1 MTLQDLRDLLL
12 TIGPPV
18 FRYFATGQTG
28 PYIVWAEDSEGD
40 TVHADGRKVERAI
53 TGTID
58 YFTKTED
65 DPVVKQIETALDR
78 ADGLAWYLNSIQY
91 EQDTGYIHY
100 EWVFEID
107 NAAEGE
113 GDSG

>member
-1 MTLQDLRDLLL
+1 MTLQSLKTLLL
-12 TIGPPV
+12 AIGPPV

-28 PYIVWAEDSEGD
+28 PYIVWAEDGEGD

-58 YFTKTED
+58 YFTKTEN
-65 DPVVKQIETALDR
+65 DPVVQQIEDALDT
-78 ADGLAWYLNSIQY
+78 DDSLAWQLNSVQY

-100 EWVFEID
+100 EWAFEID
-107 NAAEGE
+107 GAEEVVTDG
-113 GDSG
+113 